1 MELVLLLLVQGIA
14 NGAHYA
20 LLGLAFGLIFG
31 TTNIVHFAFGA
42 VFTCSAYA
50 MWAGANLLGL
60 PLPLAALLAIAAGGL
75 IGAGT
80 YILLY
85 RPFERTNAPIFVVM
99 IASLGLGILLENLV
113 GILVGSDTKVL
124 AQVDNPTFIV
134 EIGSN
139 LVFISGLQLAQIAS
153 LIAVSILLYL
163 LLRLTSYGKAILA
176 MTDNAQMAR
185 IIGIDTVKVSVLVF
199 IIGSAI
205 AAIPAALILA
215 KDGATTSMGFN
226 AVFIAFVAVIVGGVG
241 SLPGAVLGG
250 LLVGL
255 VESIGMYSIP
265 TEWQSTISF
274 VVLFLV
280 LIFRPTGLFRGV

>member
-20 LLGLAFGLIFG
+20 LLGLAFGLIFA

-50 MWAGANLLGL
+50 MWAGASLLGL
-60 PLPLAALLAIAAGGL
+60 PLPLAGLFAIAVGGL
-75 IGAGT
+75 IGAAT

-85 RPFERTNAPIFVVM
+85 RPFERKSAPIFVVM
-99 IASLGLGILLENLV
+99 IASLGLGILLENLI

-124 AQVDNPTFIV
+124 PNIDNPTFIMEV
-134 EIGSN
+134 GGNMI
-139 LVFISGLQLAQIAS
+139 FISGLQIAQVAS
-153 LIAVSILLYL
+153 LIVVSLLLYL
-163 LLRLTSYGKAILA
+163 LLRMTSYGKAILA

-185 IIGIDTVKVSVLVF
+185 IIGIDTVKVSILVF
-199 IIGSAI
+199 AIGSAI
-205 AAIPAALILA
+205 AAIPAAIILA
-215 KDGATTSMGFN
+215 KDGATTFMGFN

-255 VESIGMYSIP
+255 VESIGMYAIP